1 MKTTTILDM
10 LSDFVTDAL
19 NDEKH
24 SPEEIVD
31 AIRSSINEWIEYHR
45 VQGQKAEKVLELLN
59 GSQTVDYGY
68 DTITS
73 GNTFIDGVSGTDNI
87 SFGSSQSVDYPY
99 LSDQDYVSF
108 T

>member
-31 AIRSSINEWIEYHR
+31 AIRSSISEWVEYHR
-45 VQGQKAEKVLELLN
+45 VQGQKAERVLELLN
-59 GSQTVDYGY
+59 GYGNQTLGY
-68 DTITS
+68 DTITLGDTIIS
-73 GNTFIDGVSGTDNI
+73 GGTGTDTI
-87 SFGSSQSVDYPY
+87 SFSPYHSVNYPY
-99 LSDQDYVSF
+99 NPLDTISF
-108 T
+108 A

>member
-24 SPEEIVD
+24 SPEEIVE
-31 AIRSSINEWIEYHR
+31 AIRGSISEWVEYHR

-59 GSQTVDYGY
+59 GYGNQTLGY
-68 DTITS
+68 DTIT
-73 GNTFIDGVSGTDNI
+73 GVDNI
-87 SFGSSQSVDYPY
+87 SFNSSQYPY
-99 LSDQDYVSF
+99 NPLNINTFV
-108 T
+108 